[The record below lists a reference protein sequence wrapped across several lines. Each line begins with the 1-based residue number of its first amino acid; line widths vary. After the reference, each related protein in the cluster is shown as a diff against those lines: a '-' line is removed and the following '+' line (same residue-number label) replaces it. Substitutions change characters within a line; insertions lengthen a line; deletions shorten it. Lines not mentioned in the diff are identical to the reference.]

1 MIEDEWYLVS
11 IEDKYKEIYYKCD
24 QIEGIEHLLTDLFEK
39 TIPSAKMIDDYKK
52 VNESMSDY
60 EDFLFSFFDK
70 DPSFIDQ
77 EDSWIYVEYNQFV
90 NPSESL
96 VQADIMYEKLKRY
109 LSGPRFNNLITKSEM
124 DYGDFY
130 VLIVNKD
137 FYNKHI
143 KVENLNWEQH
153 DLAKHLGDFAGSFR
167 ISDAKAVKGLPNNCS
182 LIRGLNFSGG
192 IEFWPKDVEPD
203 PIYVKNNIELQYLL
217 YKHTL

>member
-1 MIEDEWYLVS
+1 MKYL
-11 IEDKYKEIYYKCD
+11 KR
-24 QIEGIEHLLTDLFEK
+24 F
-39 TIPSAKMIDDYKK
+39 
-52 VNESMSDY
+52 NESMVDY
-60 EDFLFSFFDK
+60 EDFLFSFFEK

-77 EDSWIYVEYNQFV
+77 EDNWIYFEYNQLV

-96 VQADIMYEKLKRY
+96 VQADVMYEKLKRY
-109 LSGPRFNNLITKSEM
+109 LSGPRFTNLIIKSEM

-143 KVENLNWEQH
+143 KVEDLNWEQH
-153 DLAKHLGDFAGSFR
+153 DLAKHLGNDAYKFKM
-167 ISDAKAVKGLPNNCS
+167 SDAKVVKGLPNNCS